1 MDATEY
7 GEDRAMPLQ
16 INTPGDFGVAL
27 LQSLG
32 APVTKSNLQFIIAWS
47 NEEGG
52 NWHNGAHFNP
62 LNTTLGAP
70 GATTFNSVGV
80 KAYTS
85 WDQGVAATAAT
96 LQNGRYNDIVAAL
109 KGGDAAQTAASAS
122 SLKTWSGGGYGSILK
137 TIPQA
142 SAAADQ
148 AMANAGNIGSASAA
162 TASTGPSLTAA
173 NTIGL
178 QFGGD
183 RLDTGADPA
192 DLTDLAR
199 ILEQR
204 ADVVDS
210 LGDGLTRQLAT
221 VNWAGPAADSFRTT
235 AGEFSPVLSR
245 DADALRLAAADL
257 RRLADQL
264 QQEIDQLHVIE
275 TKVRAWLA
283 ANPPVLGIPAPWP
296 PSNLPPTGDPQW
308 RDVQR
313 AFAAVGVT

>member
-1 MDATEY
+1 
-7 GEDRAMPLQ
+7 MPLQ

-27 LQSLG
+27 LQKLG

-52 NWHNGAHFNP
+52 HFHNGAHFNP
-62 LNTTLGAP
+62 LNTTLNEP

-80 KAYTS
+80 KAYGS

-109 KGGDAAQTAASAS
+109 KGGDAAQTAASAT

-142 SAAADQ
+142 SAAADV
-148 AMANAGNIGSASAA
+148 ALANAGNIGTATGTTAPAA
-162 TASTGPSLTAA
+162 PSGTAA
-173 NTIGL
+173 STIGL
-178 QFGGD
+178 QFGGE
-183 RLDTGADPA
+183 RMDTGADPA

-204 ADVVDS
+204 AEVVDG
-210 LGDGLTRQLAT
+210 LNDGLTKQLAA
-221 VNWAGPAADSFRTT
+221 VNWAGPAADSFRAT

-275 TKVRAWLA
+275 TKVRAWFA
-283 ANPPVLGIPAPWP
+283 ANPPTLGIPAPWP
-296 PSNLPPTGDPQW
+296 ASNLPPTGDPRW

-313 AFAAVGVT
+313 AFATIGVV

>member
-1 MDATEY
+1 
-7 GEDRAMPLQ
+7 MPLQ

-27 LQSLG
+27 LQKLG
-32 APVTKSNLQFIIAWS
+32 APVTKSNLQFLIAWS

-52 NWHNGAHFNP
+52 HFHNGAHFNP
-62 LNTTLGAP
+62 LNTTLNEP

-85 WDQGVAATAAT
+85 WDQGVTATAAT

-122 SLKTWSGGGYGSILK
+122 SLKTWSGGGYGSILR

-148 AMANAGNIGSASAA
+148 ALANAGMVGTSSDTTAPAA
-162 TASTGPSLTAA
+162 PSGTAGG
-173 NTIGL
+173 TIGL
-178 QFGGD
+178 QFGGERMD
-183 RLDTGADPA
+183 SATDPA
-192 DLTDLAR
+192 DLSDLAR
-199 ILEQR
+199 ILEQQ

-210 LGDGLTRQLAT
+210 LGDGLTRQLAA
-221 VNWAGPAADSFRTT
+221 VNWAGPVADSFRTA

-245 DADALRLAAADL
+245 DADTLRLVAADL

-264 QQEIDQLHVIE
+264 QQEIDQLRVVE
-275 TKVRAWLA
+275 AKVRAWYV
-283 ANPPVLGIPAPWP
+283 ANPPPIPAPWP
-296 PSNLPPTGDPQW
+296 ASNLPPTGDPRW

-313 AFAAVGVT
+313 AFASVGVI